1 MVTWAA
7 AQESRRWC
15 FHKRSNFETR
25 PQPGRRVGNNKFV
38 LGQSSTGGKNN
49 DLGEKKNHSWAGR
62 ECVGRHLEENGSRT
76 GYITSFIIN
85 IITITSQCPNPFAAF
100 KINWAGE
107 HPHLRH
113 ALPAKP
119 SRHLFT
125 RCIFLWRCLKPSGTW
140 VHTYTPQPPCF
151 LWRSIKHT
159 EWISFYQT
167 WVRSFVNDI
176 TAVLLPWLIWLWILK
191 MPSQNLLMLSLLQM
205 LTLKRVLTIV

>member
-7 AQESRRWC
+7 AQESRRWR

-38 LGQSSTGGKNN
+38 LGQSSTREKNN
-49 DLGEKKNHSWAGR
+49 DLSEKKNHSWAGR

-125 RCIFLWRCLKPSGTW
+125 RCIFYEGALNHLGPG
-140 VHTYTPQPPCF
+140 YTLTPPNP
-151 LWRSIKHT
+151 LA
-159 EWISFYQT
+159 FYEG
-167 WVRSFVNDI
+167 
-176 TAVLLPWLIWLWILK
+176 LLNIPNESVFIRPESDHL
-191 MPSQNLLMLSLLQM
+191 
-205 LTLKRVLTIV
+205 

>member
-140 VHTYTPQPPCF
+140 VHTYTPQPP
-151 LWRSIKHT
+151 SA
-159 EWISFYQT
+159 FYEG
-167 WVRSFVNDI
+167 
-176 TAVLLPWLIWLWILK
+176 LLNIPNESVFIRPESDHL
-191 MPSQNLLMLSLLQM
+191 
-205 LTLKRVLTIV
+205 